1 MIAPVV
7 LLGCGAAKR
16 SSSAPAWDLY
26 VGNLYRARLAYAREL
41 GGPAFILSGLLGL
54 VPADRVIEPY
64 DYDLRRAPRLER
76 LAWRDRVAS
85 SIARCVD
92 RRAPLVVLASG
103 PYLEPLELLDGRAV
117 DVPARGLTLG
127 ASLSWFAARRRA
139 A

>member
-16 SSSAPAWDLY
+16 SSASPAWDLY

-41 GGPAFILSGLLGL
+41 GGPHFILSGLLGL
-54 VPADRVIEPY
+54 VPADRVIDPY

-76 LAWRDRVAS
+76 LAWRDRVAG
-85 SIARCVD
+85 SICRSID

-103 PYLEPLELLDGRAV
+103 PYLEPLELCGGRVV

-127 ASLSWFAARRRA
+127 ASLAWFAARRRA